1 MILHIQYQH
10 FPKVIPPDPY
20 KSTLVLGPIYQF
32 LFGLLAF
39 QLFLFTQRLLALT
52 SLIELRHVV
61 DGPICLLVQNK
72 Q

>member
-39 QLFLFTQRLLALT
+39 QLFLFTQRLYW
-52 SLIELRHVV
+52 H
-61 DGPICLLVQNK
+61 
-72 Q
+72 